1 MRVPFLDLNREHL
14 EFFPAFQK
22 IFTTHLK
29 NGAFVLGNPVLEFE
43 RKFADYLGSAHA
55 VGLNSGTD
63 ALWLGLKALGVGP
76 GDEVITTS
84 LSFAGTA
91 EAILFVGA
99 TPVFVDVDPATG
111 LIDVAMAEK
120 KITPLSKILLPVHLY
135 GNAVP
140 MRPLMDISSTR
151 NLCIIEDACQ
161 SHGTETGGKK
171 TGTLG
176 ILGCFSFYPSK
187 NLGALGDG
195 GALVTDDA
203 KLADKIRKLRNHGH
217 GKTEHEILG
226 YNSRLDALQASF
238 LTVKLEYL
246 DAWNRERLKKSSY
259 YAEQLRE
266 LPEVSCVVGG
276 KDQISNGHQM
286 VVRLPAAKRDLVF
299 KTLNEKGVEA
309 RIYYKTP
316 MPLLPPFRAFAK
328 DRFPNAEKCAATFLS
343 LPLFPSITEREI
355 DFTVDQLKK
364 SLRC

>member
-1 MRVPFLDLNREHL
+1 MRVPFLDLNREHREL
-14 EFFPAFQK
+14 LPTFQK

-29 NGAFVLGNPVLEFE
+29 SGAFVLGNSVSEFE
-43 RKFADYLGSAHA
+43 KKFASYLGSGHA

-63 ALWLGLKALGVGP
+63 ALWLGLKALGIGP

-111 LIDVAMAEK
+111 LMDVAEAEK
-120 KITPLSKILLPVHLY
+120 KITPRAKVLLPVHLY

-140 MRPLMDISSTR
+140 MQPLVEIASAR
-151 NLCIIEDACQ
+151 NLYVIEDACQ
-161 SHGTETGGKK
+161 SHGTEVEGKK

-195 GALVTDDA
+195 GAVTTDNA
-203 KLADKIRKLRNHGH
+203 TLADTLRKLRNHGH

-238 LTVKLEYL
+238 LAAKLEYL
-246 DAWNRERLKKSSY
+246 DVWNRERLKKSAY

-266 LPEVSCVVGG
+266 IPEVSWVAGG
-276 KDQISNGHQM
+276 KDQKSNGHQR
-286 VVRLPAAKRDLVF
+286 VVRLPAAKRDRVF
-299 KTLNEKGVEA
+299 QTLNEKGVEA

-316 MPLLPPFRAFAK
+316 MPLLPPFRAFANG
-328 DRFPNAEKCAATFLS
+328 RFPNAEKCAATFLS
-343 LPLFPSITEREI
+343 LPLFPSITEKEI
-355 DFTVDQLKK
+355 NFTVDQLKK
-364 SLRC
+364 ALRC